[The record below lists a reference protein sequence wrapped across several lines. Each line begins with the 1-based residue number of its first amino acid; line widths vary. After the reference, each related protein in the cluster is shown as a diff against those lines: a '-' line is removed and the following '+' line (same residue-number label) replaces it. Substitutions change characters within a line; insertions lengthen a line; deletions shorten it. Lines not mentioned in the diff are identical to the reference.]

1 MCRDSQD
8 YLSGTGITLLWSR
21 PVFLYGTVSIYSAPP
36 SWWLFLEDVRMIY
49 FGHIRRRSGGDLG
62 YFCGIKML
70 IGMLNSILEDEKQE
84 NSVNNII
91 SKLT

>member
-1 MCRDSQD
+1 MCRDAQD
-8 YLSGTGITLLWSR
+8 DLSGARITLLWSR
-21 PVFLYGTVSIYSAPP
+21 RLFAYGNVSICSTPP
-36 SWWLFLEDVRMIY
+36 SRWLFLEDVRMIY

-62 YFCGIKML
+62 YLCGIKML

-84 NSVNNII
+84 SSVNNII